1 MSSQTLPLP
10 DGRQLGYATEG
21 TGFPVVYF
29 HGTASSRLEIQLLKQ
44 LTQNNKLRLIGIDRP
59 GYGLST
65 FKDRTRLRDFV
76 PDVNALTDHLN
87 LDKFTVLS
95 WSGGGPFALT
105 YTALFPDRVTHTIL
119 VGCPAL
125 PFNPAMAHNNNPLA
139 KFAMKSPLI
148 AKFGL
153 GLFRKSVFNANRDI
167 DNYLASRGGKNMVA
181 DWPKPDACFFAD
193 PAWLK
198 LMYGAMEE
206 GFRQEGNS
214 VKAVYQEHM
223 LFMKLCNEPLSQI
236 PEGKVTLWQG
246 AQDKTCP
253 VDNAHKIAQLLQGAK
268 VEVFADEGHCVMFAK
283 PAQLSKI
290 LLP

>member
-1 MSSQTLPLP
+1 VSSQTLPLP

-29 HGTASSRLEIQLLKQ
+29 HGTASSRLEIQLLNQ

-59 GYGLST
+59 GYGLSA
-65 FKDRTRLRDFV
+65 FKDRTRLRDFA
-76 PDVNALTDHLN
+76 PDVNALADHLN
-87 LDKFTVLS
+87 LDKFAVLS

-105 YTALFPDRVTHTIL
+105 YTALFPDRVTHTTA
-119 VGCPAL
+119 VGCPSL
-125 PFNPAMAHNNNPLA
+125 PFDPAMAHNNNPLA

-153 GLFRKSVFNANRDI
+153 GMFRKSVFNANRDI
-167 DNYLASRGGKNMVA
+167 DSYLASRGGKNMVA

-223 LFMKLCNEPLSQI
+223 LFMKPWNEPLSQI
-236 PEGKVTLWQG
+236 PKGKVTLWQG

-253 VDNAHKIAQLLQGAK
+253 LDCAQKIAQNLQNAK
-268 VEVFADEGHCVMFAK
+268 IKVFQNEGHCLIFAK
-283 PAQLSKI
+283 PQELAADLKS
-290 LLP
+290 

>member
-1 MSSQTLPLP
+1 LP

-44 LTQNNKLRLIGIDRP
+44 LPQNNKLRLIGIDRP

-65 FKDRTRLRDFV
+65 FKDRTRLRDFA
-76 PDVNALTDHLN
+76 PDVNALADHLN
-87 LDKFTVLS
+87 LDKFAVLS

-105 YTALFPDRVTHTIL
+105 YTALFPDRVTHAIL

-125 PFNPAMAHNNNPLA
+125 PFDPAMAHNNNPLA

-153 GLFRKSVFNANRDI
+153 GMFRKSVFNANRDI
-167 DNYLASRGGKNMVA
+167 DSYLASRGGKNMVA

-223 LFMKLCNEPLSQI
+223 LFMKPWNEPLSQI
-236 PEGKVTLWQG
+236 PKGKVTLWQG

-253 VDNAHKIAQLLQGAK
+253 VDCAQKIAQNLQNAK
-268 VEVFADEGHCVMFAK
+268 IKVFQNEGHCLIFAK
-283 PAQLSKI
+283 PQELAADLKS
-290 LLP
+290 

>member
-1 MSSQTLPLP
+1 LP
-10 DGRQLGYATEG
+10 DGRKLGYATEG

-29 HGTASSRLEIQLLKQ
+29 HGTASSRLEILLLKQ
-44 LTQNNKLRLIGIDRP
+44 LTQDTSLRLIGIDRP
-59 GYGLST
+59 GYGLSS
-65 FKDRTRLRDFV
+65 FKDRVRLADFA
-76 PDVNALTDHLN
+76 PDVNALANHLK
-87 LDKFTVLS
+87 LDKFVVLS

-105 YTALFPDRVTHTIL
+105 YSALFPDRVTHSLL

-125 PFNPAMAHNNNPLA
+125 PFDPAMAHNNNPLA

-153 GLFRKSVFNANRDI
+153 GMFRKSVFNANHDI
-167 DNYLASRGGKNMVA
+167 EAYLASRSGKNMVA

-206 GFRQEGNS
+206 GFRQNGDS
-214 VKAVYQEHM
+214 VKAVYQEHL
-223 LFMKLCNEPLSQI
+223 LFMKPWNEPI
-236 PEGKVTLWQG
+236 AKVPAGKVTLWQG

-253 VDNAHKIAQLLQGAK
+253 ADNAHKIAQHLQDAQ
-268 VEVFADEGHCVMFAK
+268 VEVFPNEGHCVMFAK
-283 PAQLSKI
+283 STRLSKA
-290 LLP
+290 LLL